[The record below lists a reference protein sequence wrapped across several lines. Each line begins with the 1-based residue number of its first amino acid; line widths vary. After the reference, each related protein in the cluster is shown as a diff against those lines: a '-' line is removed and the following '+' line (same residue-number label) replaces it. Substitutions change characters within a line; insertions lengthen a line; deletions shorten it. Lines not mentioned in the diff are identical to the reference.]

1 VGGVTSTSEGG
12 TTNTDAVQKVDLVSG
27 QVTVVGRLPQPMG
40 HATALTLDDQIFVLG
55 GRSGTVPSSTIL
67 RLDPASG
74 AVVAAGR
81 LPQAVSDAGS
91 VVVGDVGYLVG
102 GEITGPTEPLDT
114 VVSLRPSLRSG
125 S

>member
-1 VGGVTSTSEGG
+1 
-12 TTNTDAVQKVDLVSG
+12 
-27 QVTVVGRLPQPMG
+27 MG